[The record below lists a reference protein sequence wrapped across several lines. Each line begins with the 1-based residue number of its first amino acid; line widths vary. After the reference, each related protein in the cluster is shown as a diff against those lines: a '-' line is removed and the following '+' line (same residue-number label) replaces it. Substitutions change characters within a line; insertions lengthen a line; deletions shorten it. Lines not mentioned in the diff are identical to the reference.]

1 MNLPYD
7 VLRLTAP
14 FNKTFLE
21 SKNKGL
27 EFSNSIQIIKSFAV
41 LLQTLYTC
49 AQHLSLV
56 CLHVFFYIEDITS
69 LKFITY
75 LDVIFH

>member
-41 LLQTLYTC
+41 PLQTLYTC
-49 AQHLSLV
+49 ANISHFFV
-56 CLHVFFYIEDITS
+56 FMFFYIEDITS